1 MLINDLSSV
10 REREDSYNN
19 MDTIIRVKFRS
30 LCTIVVELL
39 KLLLLLVNASTTE
52 LKMNK
57 KIWIRLSRCRLW
69 LSNRLG
75 SVGVDG
81 VFFTVGCV
89 GGRFIFSC
97 P

>member
-10 REREDSYNN
+10 RDREDSYNY

-52 LKMNK
+52 AENEQEDLDQAQP
-57 KIWIRLSRCRLW
+57 L
-69 LSNRLG
+69 
-75 SVGVDG
+75 
-81 VFFTVGCV
+81 
-89 GGRFIFSC
+89 
-97 P
+97 